1 MSALLQADD
10 VGYRNDDKL
19 NDTATTCQTGLEFHC
34 FEHGSHGRLTDALDG
49 TAYDEPGH
57 VLRRAAKGRADKEDD
72 DDRIENGFA
81 ASYV

>member
-1 MSALLQADD
+1 MNALLQADD

-49 TAYDEPGH
+49 TANDEPGH
-57 VLRRAAKGRADKEDD
+57 VLRRAAETGAEEEDANGREED
-72 DDRIENGFA
+72 RFPTCK
-81 ASYV
+81 